1 VPQKSCG
8 PAVCGAEIVENLQN
22 FSFSSTTITKRAQI
36 IHEYMPYGRVLVVD
50 DVESNLY
57 VAKGLLMPYGL
68 SIETAKSG
76 FEAITKIKNGSTYDV
91 VFMDHMMPVLDGIK
105 ATNILRDSGY
115 IRPIVALTANAI
127 SGQAEMFLSN
137 GFDRFISKPIDSR
150 ELDLVLK
157 DLIRDKKPPEIL
169 EAARREKP
177 KAAPAPER
185 DLTELEKYFV
195 MDAEEIITVLENI
208 YAKIDD
214 LDDTDIESYTTAV
227 HGIKSA
233 LRNIGETELSEFAFE
248 LEKAGETRNIDV
260 IFDETPALLENL
272 KALIVKL
279 KPKEKS
285 FADEVS
291 SDDMLYLKEKLYEL
305 GTAGETF
312 NIRAAETVL
321 VDLEQRTWPRE
332 IGEALNEISVSLLRG
347 EFKKVVSIAKKIT
360 NTLDN

>member
-1 VPQKSCG
+1 
-8 PAVCGAEIVENLQN
+8 
-22 FSFSSTTITKRAQI
+22 
-36 IHEYMPYGRVLVVD
+36 
-50 DVESNLY
+50 
-57 VAKGLLMPYGL
+57 
-68 SIETAKSG
+68 
-76 FEAITKIKNGSTYDV
+76 
-91 VFMDHMMPVLDGIK
+91 MDHMMPVLDGIK

-115 IRPIVALTANAI
+115 IHPIVALTANAI

-169 EAARREKP
+169 EKARREKP
-177 KAAPAPER
+177 RSVAAPEK

-195 MDAEEIITVLENI
+195 MDAEEIITVLENV
-208 YAKIDD
+208 YAKMDD
-214 LDDTDIESYTTAV
+214 LDDADIESYTTAV

-233 LRNIGETELSEFAFE
+233 LRNIGETKLSEFAFE

-260 IFDETPALLENL
+260 IFDETPALIENL
-272 KALIVKL
+272 KALIAKFE
-279 KPKEKS
+279 PKEKS
-285 FADEVS
+285 FDGEIS
-291 SDDMLYLKEKLYEL
+291 RDDMLFLKEKLSEL
-305 GTAGETF
+305 GTAGKTF

-321 VDLEQRTWPRE
+321 IDLGQRTWPRE

-347 EFKKVVSIAKKIT
+347 EFKKVVSIAGKIL